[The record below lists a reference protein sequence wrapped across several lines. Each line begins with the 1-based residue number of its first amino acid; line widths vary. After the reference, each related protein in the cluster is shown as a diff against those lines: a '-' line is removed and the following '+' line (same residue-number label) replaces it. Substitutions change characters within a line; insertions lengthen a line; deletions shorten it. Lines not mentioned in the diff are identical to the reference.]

1 MLRILEPEV
10 MDTWEETI
18 EYDSM
23 DLLEVNQAFAKSVLS
38 LGLSEGKILD
48 AGTGTARIPILICQQ
63 GWRSP
68 IVGIDLAKSMLEVGE
83 QNVIGAGLKGQITLE
98 LADVKQLPYADAE
111 FDLVI
116 SNSLVHHLPNPLS
129 FFQEVK
135 RVLKSDGALLI
146 RDLIRPETEADR
158 DKLVADL
165 GDGYSD
171 RQKQLFQDSLQAALT
186 VAEVENFIDTAGLLG
201 VNVARSSERHWTAA
215 RGAGE

>member
-201 VNVARSSERHWTAA
+201 VHVARSSERHWTAA